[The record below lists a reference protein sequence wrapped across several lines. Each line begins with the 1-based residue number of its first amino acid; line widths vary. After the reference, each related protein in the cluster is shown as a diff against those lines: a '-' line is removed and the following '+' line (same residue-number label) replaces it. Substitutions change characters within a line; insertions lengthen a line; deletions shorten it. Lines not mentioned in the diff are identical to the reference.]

1 MNAIRRKL
9 VRLMASAWH
18 WVSIGTAD
26 MGAALDFWVGRLG
39 FECVARAE
47 GDDPGL
53 REHWGVTDR
62 QIAQQAM
69 VRSAG
74 AENGGMHLVEWNV
87 AAESVRAEAQV
98 FDLCPKNLDI
108 YVDDLPV
115 RMAQLTEQGV
125 VFRNEHYSEAVSPDG
140 VHFREIHLA
149 GHDDVNIVLLQ
160 VIGSDTPIP
169 DSGFYGIGS
178 LVCIVRN
185 PAEEKRFID
194 TVLGLSLSHNNI
206 LKGPEIEE
214 MIGLPAG
221 CALEVSIWAEPGQ
234 PLGEV
239 ELVTYHGTDG
249 ANRYPRAQPGA
260 RGITHLNWWLDD
272 IEAFAAH
279 LTEQGVSCKLSK
291 VEGSLIQSSSSLI
304 FQSPA
309 GLRLEAHE
317 RS

>member
-1 MNAIRRKL
+1 
-9 VRLMASAWH
+9 MASAWH

-26 MGAALDFWVGRLG
+26 MEAALAFWVGRLG

-53 REHWGVTDR
+53 REHWGVLDR
-62 QIAQQAM
+62 QIARQAM

-74 AENGGMHLVEWNV
+74 AEHGGMHLVEWDA

-115 RMAQLTEQGV
+115 RMAQLTQQGV

-149 GHDDVNIVLLQ
+149 GHDDINIVLLQ
-160 VIGSDTPIP
+160 VIGSDTLIP
-169 DSGFYGIGS
+169 PTGFSGVGP
-178 LVCIVRN
+178 LVCIVRE
-185 PAEEKRFID
+185 PTEEKRFYEQ
-194 TVLGLSLSHNNI
+194 VVGLKLSHDNI
-206 LKGPEIEE
+206 LAGPDIEQ

-221 CALEVSIWAEPGQ
+221 CALEVSIWAEQGQ

-239 ELVTYHGTDG
+239 ELVTYQGIDG
-249 ANRYPRAQPGA
+249 ADLYPRARPGA
-260 RGITHLNWWLDD
+260 RGVTHLNWQVDD
-272 IEAFAAH
+272 IEALAAH
-279 LTEQGVSCKLSK
+279 LSAHGVGHSASTID
-291 VEGSLIQSSSSLI
+291 GSLIQSRASLI
-304 FQSPA
+304 FHSPA
-309 GLRLEAHE
+309 GLRWEAHL
-317 RS
+317 RQ

>member
-1 MNAIRRKL
+1 
-9 VRLMASAWH
+9 MASAWH

-26 MGAALDFWVGRLG
+26 LEGALDFWVGRLG

-53 REHWGVTDR
+53 REHWGVTGR
-62 QIAQQAM
+62 HIVKQAM

-74 AENGGMHLVEWNV
+74 AENGGMHLVEWDV
-87 AAESVRAEAQV
+87 AAESVREDAQV

-108 YVDDLPV
+108 YVDELPA

-149 GHDDVNIVLLQ
+149 GHDDINIVFLQ
-160 VIGSDTPIP
+160 VIGSNTPIP
-169 DSGFYGIGS
+169 HSGFYGVGP
-178 LVCIVRN
+178 LVCIVRD
-185 PAEEKRFID
+185 PAAEKRFIE
-194 TVLGLSLSHNNI
+194 TILRLSLSHNNI
-206 LKGPEIEE
+206 LEGPEIEE

-234 PLGEV
+234 ALGEV
-239 ELVTYHGTDG
+239 ELVTYRGTDG
-249 ANRYPRAQPGA
+249 ADRYPRARPGA
-260 RGITHLNWWLDD
+260 RGITHLNWWVDD

-279 LTEQGVSCKLSK
+279 LTAQGVTHELSK
-291 VEGSLIQSSSSLI
+291 VEGWLFQSSASLV

-309 GLRLEAHE
+309 GLRLEVHE
-317 RS
+317 RR

>member
-1 MNAIRRKL
+1 
-9 VRLMASAWH
+9 MASAWH

-26 MGAALDFWVGRLG
+26 IGAALDFWVGRLG

-53 REHWGVTDR
+53 REHWGLADR
-62 QIAQQAM
+62 QIARQAM

-74 AENGGMHLVEWNV
+74 AENGGMHLVEWD
-87 AAESVRAEAQV
+87 AAADSVRAEAQV

-108 YVDDLPV
+108 YVDDLPA
-115 RMAQLTEQGV
+115 RMAQLVDQGV

-149 GHDDVNIVLLQ
+149 GHDDINIVLLQ

-169 DSGFYGIGS
+169 DSGFYGVGP
-178 LVCIVRN
+178 LVCIVRD

-206 LKGPEIEE
+206 LEGPEIEK
-214 MIGLPAG
+214 MIGLPTG

-234 PLGEV
+234 ALGEL
-239 ELVTYHGTDG
+239 ELVTYQGTDG
-249 ANRYPRAQPGA
+249 ADLYPRARPGA
-260 RGITHLNWWLDD
+260 RGVTHLNWQVDD
-272 IEAFAAH
+272 IEALAAH
-279 LTEQGVSCKLSK
+279 LSAHGVGHSASAIN
-291 VEGSLIQSSSSLI
+291 GSLIQSRASLI
-304 FQSPA
+304 FHSPA
-309 GLRLEAHE
+309 GLRLEAHL
-317 RS
+317 RQ

>member
-1 MNAIRRKL
+1 
-9 VRLMASAWH
+9 MASAWH

-26 MGAALDFWVGRLG
+26 MEAALDFWVGLLG

-47 GDDPGL
+47 GDDLGL
-53 REHWGVTDR
+53 REHWAVTDR
-62 QIAQQAM
+62 QVARQAM

-74 AENGGMHLVEWNV
+74 AENGGMHLVEWDV

-108 YVDDLPV
+108 YVDDLPM

-149 GHDDVNIVLLQ
+149 GHDDVNVVLLQ

-169 DSGFYGIGS
+169 ESGFYGVGP
-178 LVCIVRN
+178 LVCIVRE
-185 PAEEKRFID
+185 PTEEKRFYEQ
-194 TVLGLSLSHNNI
+194 VVGLKLSHDNI
-206 LKGPEIEE
+206 LAGPDIEQ

-239 ELVTYHGTDG
+239 ELVTYQGTEG
-249 ANRYPRAQPGA
+249 ADLYPRARPGA
-260 RGITHLNWWLDD
+260 RGVTHLNWQVDD

-279 LTEQGVSCKLSK
+279 LSAHGVDHSASTIN
-291 VEGSLIQSSSSLI
+291 GSLIQSRASLI
-304 FQSPA
+304 FHSPA
-309 GLRLEAHE
+309 GLRLEAHL
-317 RS
+317 RY

>member
-1 MNAIRRKL
+1 
-9 VRLMASAWH
+9 MASAWH

-26 MGAALDFWVGRLG
+26 IGAALDFWVGRLG

-53 REHWGVTDR
+53 REHWGLADR
-62 QIAQQAM
+62 QIARQAM

-74 AENGGMHLVEWNV
+74 AENGGMHLVEWD
-87 AAESVRAEAQV
+87 AAADSVRAEAQV

-108 YVDDLPV
+108 YVDDLPA
-115 RMAQLTEQGV
+115 RMAQLVDQGV

-149 GHDDVNIVLLQ
+149 GHDDINIVLLQ

-169 DSGFYGIGS
+169 DSGFYGVGP
-178 LVCIVRN
+178 LVCIVRD

-206 LKGPEIEE
+206 LEGPEIEK
-214 MIGLPAG
+214 MIGLPTG

-234 PLGEV
+234 ALGEL
-239 ELVTYHGTDG
+239 ELVTYQGTDG
-249 ANRYPRAQPGA
+249 ADLYPRARPGA
-260 RGITHLNWWLDD
+260 RGVTHLNWQVDD
-272 IEAFAAH
+272 IEALAAH
-279 LTEQGVSCKLSK
+279 LSAHGVGHSASTIN
-291 VEGSLIQSSSSLI
+291 GSLIQSRASLI
-304 FQSPA
+304 FHSPA
-309 GLRLEAHE
+309 GLRLEAHL
-317 RS
+317 R

>member
-1 MNAIRRKL
+1 
-9 VRLMASAWH
+9 MASAWH

-26 MGAALDFWVGRLG
+26 IGAALDFWVGRLG

-53 REHWGVTDR
+53 REHWGLADR
-62 QIAQQAM
+62 QIARQAM

-74 AENGGMHLVEWNV
+74 AENGGMHLVEWD
-87 AAESVRAEAQV
+87 AAADSVRAEAQV

-108 YVDDLPV
+108 YVDDLPA
-115 RMAQLTEQGV
+115 RMAQLVDQGV

-149 GHDDVNIVLLQ
+149 GHDDINIVLLQ

-169 DSGFYGIGS
+169 DSGFYGVGP
-178 LVCIVRN
+178 LVCIVRD

-206 LKGPEIEE
+206 LEGPEIEK
-214 MIGLPAG
+214 MIGLPTG

-234 PLGEV
+234 ALGEL
-239 ELVTYHGTDG
+239 ELVTYQGTDG
-249 ANRYPRAQPGA
+249 ADLYPRARPGA
-260 RGITHLNWWLDD
+260 RGVTHLNWQVDD
-272 IEAFAAH
+272 IEALAAH
-279 LTEQGVSCKLSK
+279 LSAHGVGHSASAIN
-291 VEGSLIQSSSSLI
+291 GSLSQARASLI
-304 FQSPA
+304 FHSPA
-309 GLRLEAHE
+309 GHRLEAHL
-317 RS
+317 RQ

>member
-1 MNAIRRKL
+1 
-9 VRLMASAWH
+9 MASAWH

-26 MGAALDFWVGRLG
+26 MEAALDFWVGRLG

-53 REHWGVTDR
+53 REHWGLADR
-62 QIAQQAM
+62 QIARQAM

-74 AENGGMHLVEWNV
+74 AENGGMHLVEWD
-87 AAESVRAEAQV
+87 AAADSVRAEAQV

-108 YVDDLPV
+108 YVDDLPA
-115 RMAQLTEQGV
+115 RMAQLVDQGV
-125 VFRNEHYSEAVSPDG
+125 VFRNEYYSEAVSPDG

-149 GHDDVNIVLLQ
+149 GHDDINIVLLQ

-169 DSGFYGIGS
+169 PTGFSGVGP
-178 LVCIVRN
+178 LVCIVRE
-185 PAEEKRFID
+185 PTEEKRFYEQ
-194 TVLGLSLSHNNI
+194 VVGLKLSHDNI
-206 LKGPEIEE
+206 LAGPDIEQ

-239 ELVTYHGTDG
+239 ELVTYQGTDG
-249 ANRYPRAQPGA
+249 ADLYPRARPGA
-260 RGITHLNWWLDD
+260 RGVTHLNWQVDD

-279 LTEQGVSCKLSK
+279 LSAHGVRHSASTIN
-291 VEGSLIQSSSSLI
+291 GSLIQSRASLI
-304 FQSPA
+304 FHSPA
-309 GLRLEAHE
+309 GLRLEAHL
-317 RS
+317 RQ

>member
-1 MNAIRRKL
+1 
-9 VRLMASAWH
+9 MASAWH
-18 WVSIGTAD
+18 WVAIGTAD
-26 MGAALDFWVGRLG
+26 IEAALDFWVGRLG
-39 FECVARAE
+39 FECGARAE

-62 QIAQQAM
+62 QITRQAM

-74 AENGGMHLVEWNV
+74 AEHGGMHLVEWDA

-149 GHDDVNIVLLQ
+149 GHDDINIVLLQ

-169 DSGFYGIGS
+169 DSGFYGVGP
-178 LVCIVRN
+178 LVCIVRD

-194 TVLGLSLSHNNI
+194 AVLGLSLSHDNI
-206 LKGPEIEE
+206 LEGPEIEK
-214 MIGLPAG
+214 MIGLPTG

-234 PLGEV
+234 ALGEL
-239 ELVTYHGTDG
+239 ELVTYQGTDG

-260 RGITHLNWWLDD
+260 RGVTHLNWWVDD
-272 IEAFAAH
+272 IQALGARLSTH
-279 LTEQGVSCKLSK
+279 GVSHSASTIN
-291 VEGSLIQSSSSLI
+291 GSLIQSRASLV
-304 FQSPA
+304 FHSPA
-309 GLRLEAHE
+309 GLRLEAHL
-317 RS
+317 RQ

>member
-1 MNAIRRKL
+1 
-9 VRLMASAWH
+9 MASAWH
-18 WVSIGTAD
+18 WVSIGTD
-26 MGAALDFWVGRLG
+26 DLEGALEFWVGRLR
-39 FECVARAE
+39 FECVARAH

-53 REHWGVTDR
+53 REHWSIADR
-62 QIAQQAM
+62 QIARQAM

-74 AENGGMHLVEWNV
+74 AEHGGMHLVEWGA

-149 GHDDVNIVLLQ
+149 GHDDINIVLLQ

-169 DSGFYGIGS
+169 DSGFYGVGP
-178 LVCIVRN
+178 LVCIVRD

-206 LKGPEIEE
+206 LEGPEIEK
-214 MIGLPAG
+214 MIGLPTG
-221 CALEVSIWAEPGQ
+221 CALEVSIWAEPGHA
-234 PLGEV
+234 LGEL
-239 ELVTYHGTDG
+239 ELVTYQGTDG
-249 ANRYPRAQPGA
+249 ADLYPRARPGA
-260 RGITHLNWWLDD
+260 RGVTHLNWQVDD
-272 IEAFAAH
+272 IEALAAH
-279 LTEQGVSCKLSK
+279 LSAHGVGHSASTIN
-291 VEGSLIQSSSSLI
+291 GSLIQSRASLI
-304 FQSPA
+304 FHSPA
-309 GLRLEAHE
+309 GLRLEAHL
-317 RS
+317 R